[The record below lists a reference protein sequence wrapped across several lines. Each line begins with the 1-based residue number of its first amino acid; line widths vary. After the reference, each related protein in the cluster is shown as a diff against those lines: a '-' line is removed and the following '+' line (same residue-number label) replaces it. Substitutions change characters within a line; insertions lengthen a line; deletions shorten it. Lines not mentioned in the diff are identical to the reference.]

1 MIKFN
6 EFIREF
12 EQVIE
17 KPAGSLDGSESLS
30 DMEGW
35 DSMAMVAFIAMADSV
50 LGANVTVKDLI
61 ACKNVSDLAR
71 LFPDKILM

>member
-1 MIKFN
+1 MIKFD
-6 EFIREF
+6 EFLKEL
-12 EQVIE
+12 EQVVE
-17 KPAGSLDGSESLS
+17 KPSGSLDGSESLS

-35 DSMAMVAFIAMADSV
+35 DSMAFVAFIAMADSV